1 MCTVGGQCVVYC
13 GKAVCV
19 CTVGGQCVV
28 YCGRAVCVCT
38 VGGQC
43 VCVLWEGSM
52 CVCTDHGVCNDAPQ
66 VFAATAEMRRQ
77 Q

>member
-1 MCTVGGQCVVYC
+1 MGPLWEGSVCVYC

-38 VGGQC
+38 EGGQC
-43 VCVLWEGSM
+43 VYCGRAVCVCVLTM
-52 CVCTDHGVCNDAPQ
+52 VCAMTLPRCS
-66 VFAATAEMRRQ
+66 Q
-77 Q
+77 QLQK